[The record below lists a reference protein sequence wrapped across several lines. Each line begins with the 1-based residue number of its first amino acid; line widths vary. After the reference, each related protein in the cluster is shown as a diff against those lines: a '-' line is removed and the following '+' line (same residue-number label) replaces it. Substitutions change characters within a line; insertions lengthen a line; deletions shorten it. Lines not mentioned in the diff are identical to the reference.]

1 MRMVRQRCQSS
12 DAALLRLLPWRFVSD
27 GAVAHLGLR
36 AIDMAAEL
44 HGRPVREAIERLG
57 SLAQAVS
64 VESSTR
70 TDGPDAGSRR
80 IRLVNGPLDVEILPD
95 RGLDIGQVRAGGIP
109 LAWISATGFAPLSPG
124 DADERGWMRAF
135 GGGLLTTCGLMNF
148 GPPSIDAGE
157 RHPMHGRYSSLR
169 ATVTRAEARSDE
181 VVVEGVVREATVFGA
196 DLELRRR
203 ISLPVGEPVLRVQDV
218 VVNRGPRPVEPMVLY
233 HLNLG
238 WPLVDAGTVLQT
250 PASSV
255 VPRDAQAAVGADTWD
270 VFPDLMADY
279 PEQVFAHE
287 LPLGRRVEATVT
299 SPTGLGVRIGVDSAA
314 LPGLFQWRVAEKG
327 HYVLGVE
334 PATVPTIR
342 GRGAARDAGLLRPL
356 APGEELALGVDLVVE
371 LPGR

>member
-1 MRMVRQRCQSS
+1 
-12 DAALLRLLPWRFVSD
+12 
-27 GAVAHLGLR
+27 
-36 AIDMAAEL
+36 MAAEL
-44 HGRPVREAIERLG
+44 YGRHVDEAIARLG

-80 IRLVNGPLDVEILPD
+80 IRLVNGPLDVEVLPD
-95 RGLDIGQVRAGGIP
+95 RGLDIGQVRAGGVP
-109 LAWISATGFAPLSPG
+109 LAWISATGFAPLAAG

-135 GGGLLTTCGLMNF
+135 GGGLLTTCGLLNF
-148 GPPSIDAGE
+148 GPPSLDGGE

-169 ATVTRAEARSDE
+169 ATVTRAEAGPGG

-203 ISLPVGEPVLRVQDV
+203 ISLPVGEPVLRVEDV
-218 VVNRGPRPVEPMVLY
+218 VANRGPRPVEPMVLY

-238 WPLVDAGTVLQT
+238 WPLVEAGTVLRT
-250 PASSV
+250 PATSV
-255 VPRDAQAAVGADTWD
+255 VPRDAQTSAGADTWD
-270 VFPDLMADY
+270 EFPDLVADY

-287 LPLGRRVEATVT
+287 FPAGGRVEASVT
-299 SPTGLGVRIGVDSAA
+299 SPSGLGVRIGFDSAA

-334 PATVPTIR
+334 PATAATIR
-342 GRGAARDAGLLRPL
+342 GRAAARDAGLLRPL
-356 APGEELALGVDLVVE
+356 APGEELALGVDISVE
-371 LPGR
+371 LPAR